1 MAQAAATLA
10 GLSRLRPRCINVRM
24 GYWVIGYAVL
34 SVSPLMAQA
43 PDSAPQSAAAA
54 PPGTAAVQ
62 PSPAPGNNSGGIKH
76 APSLSK
82 AGATSDPA
90 AENVTWDG
98 KRWNAIDQSLFEA
111 RFARYL
117 NAPEMTTAEDVQYQG
132 TVSKILALT
141 APGNASTQNTD
152 AALRLLPR
160 ASSFGIDARLCD
172 SLADAINNCFRCLRN
187 KERADAARKAEGAE
201 KTAPPEW
208 KMRLLGADQSA
219 TGGVTAPATGTAAN
233 ARIPSAQQS
242 SPDHSAQTQSAVP
255 IPNFEHEVEVRT
267 ELSVIR
273 AKVEFQAI
281 IVQLFLQRR
290 FQHVLMATRFYRS
303 VFPDSDARL
312 HLGKYSR
319 DLFEKG
325 AGTPTTVA
333 TLESLA
339 NEAIFHVHEDVQA
352 YEFLAKKGDLENA
365 VKRLAQGFA
374 VGEYL
379 PEIGALPRDM
389 KRRALDTHHNH
400 SGAP

>member
-62 PSPAPGNNSGGIKH
+62 PSPAPGNNSGGNKH

-82 AGATSDPA
+82 AGASSDPA
-90 AENVTWDG
+90 AENITWDG
-98 KRWNAIDQSLFEA
+98 KTWHAIDQSLFEA
-111 RFARYL
+111 RFEKYL
-117 NAPEMTTAEDVQYQG
+117 NAPEQTTADDVQYQG
-132 TVSKILALT
+132 IVKKILELT
-141 APGNASTQNTD
+141 APGNASALNTD

-160 ASSFGIDARLCD
+160 ASGFGIDARLCD
-172 SLADAINNCFRCLRN
+172 SLADAISSCFRCLWT
-187 KERADAARKAEGAE
+187 KERVDAERAAASRKAHEAE
-201 KTAPPEW
+201 KPTPPER
-208 KMRLLGADQSA
+208 KMRPLLAGRSTDS
-219 TGGVTAPATGTAAN
+219 
-233 ARIPSAQQS
+233 
-242 SPDHSAQTQSAVP
+242 SAQTQDAVP
-255 IPNFEHEVEVRT
+255 IPNFEHEAKVTT
-267 ELSVIR
+267 ELSVIQ
-273 AKVEFQAI
+273 AKVELQAL

-290 FQHVLMATRFYRS
+290 FQHVLMGTRFYRAI
-303 VFPDSDARL
+303 FTDGDAKL
-312 HLGKYSR
+312 NLGRETKA
-319 DLFEKG
+319 LFEKSG
-325 AGTPTTVA
+325 DMPPTVG

-379 PEIGALPRDM
+379 PEIGALPREM
-389 KRRALDTHHNH
+389 KRRALDTHRK
-400 SGAP
+400 